1 MTSKEKVTIL
11 DGGFSSQL
19 SKHMDTNFDKDPLW
33 TARLLKTSPEVI
45 IATHLDY
52 LRAGSEIIETNT
64 YQASIKGFTDHLQLT
79 EEESFDLIKKAVH
92 LAKEAI
98 NLFYNERKLITD
110 DSNEYKPLVAGSCGP
125 YGAFLHDR
133 SEYTGS
139 YHKNVS
145 KDLLKNWHKSRVDAL
160 VDGGVDILAFETIPC
175 ELEAQAIVELLK
187 DYPNTKAWIS
197 FSCSSDGK
205 SIVDG
210 SNFKTVACY
219 CYESSI
225 PGQIIAV
232 GINCIAPSIVS
243 SFFKDINGTDKSFV
257 PLIVYPNSGETWT
270 LETQWQKT
278 GNEPSINDFV
288 DEWLDLGV
296 RFIGSCCRTYAEDIT
311 SIKKKVQAWQQ
322 VHTETSS

>member
-1 MTSKEKVTIL
+1 MTIRVKIL

-33 TARLLKTSPEVI
+33 TARLLQTSPEAV

-64 YQASIKGFTDHLQLT
+64 YQASIKGFIDHLHLT
-79 EEESFDLIKKAVH
+79 EKESFDLIKKAVN
-92 LAKEAI
+92 LAKEAV
-98 NLFYNERKLITD
+98 NLFCSEQKLI
-110 DSNEYKPLVAGSCGP
+110 SNDTKKYKPLIAGSCGP

-133 SEYTGS
+133 SEYTGN
-139 YHKNVS
+139 YNKYIS
-145 KDLLKNWHKSRVDAL
+145 KDILKEWHKSRIDAL
-160 VDGGVDILAFETIPC
+160 IDGGVDILAFETIPC
-175 ELEAQAIVELLK
+175 ELEAQAIVELLH
-187 DYPNTKAWIS
+187 DYPNIKAWMS
-197 FSCSSDGK
+197 FSCSADGK

-210 SNFKTVACY
+210 SNFKTVARY
-219 CYESSI
+219 CYENSL

-243 SFFKDINGTDKSFV
+243 SFFKDINSVDKPFV

-270 LETQWQKT
+270 LETEWQKT

-296 RFIGSCCRTYAEDIT
+296 RFIGGCCRTYAEDIT
-311 SIKKKVQAWQQ
+311 KIKIKVQTWQQ
-322 VHTETSS
+322 IHTETSS